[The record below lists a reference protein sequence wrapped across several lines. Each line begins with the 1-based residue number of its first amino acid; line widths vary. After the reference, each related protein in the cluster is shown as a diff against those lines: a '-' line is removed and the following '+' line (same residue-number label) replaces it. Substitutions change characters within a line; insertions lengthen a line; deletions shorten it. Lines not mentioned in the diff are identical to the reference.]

1 MYTRNWIAILSW
13 ERYYKFVIYDISWTV
28 CATQW
33 HAAESCVWR
42 TWASRFINS
51 ATPSCV
57 IDQIT
62 KAVGTLYTS
71 WKSRLTTRLLKH
83 RGWDKMATILQT
95 ISSNWFS
102 CTKIAFWFKFHRDI
116 PYSKKQHWFRW
127 LLAAE
132 HASSRHMNQLWS
144 ILLMHMYVTQPRL
157 VSGHV
162 QIHEKTNF
170 VKLYNFGSVEN

>member
-1 MYTRNWIAILSW
+1 MY
-13 ERYYKFVIYDISWTV
+13 
-28 CATQW
+28 ATQW

-83 RGWDKMATILQT
+83 RGWDKMAIILQT
-95 ISSNWFS
+95 ILSNWFS
-102 CTKIAFWFKFHRDI
+102 CTKIAFWFKFQRDI
-116 PYSKKQHWFRW
+116 PFSKKQHWFRW
-127 LLAAE
+127 FLAAE
-132 HASSRHMNQLWS
+132 QASSHHMNQQATGLDAWAS
-144 ILLMHMYVTQPRL
+144 RVKCPARFVSHLHEICIYIYELFIAFVSFVVCSLL
-157 VSGHV
+157 
-162 QIHEKTNF
+162 
-170 VKLYNFGSVEN
+170 